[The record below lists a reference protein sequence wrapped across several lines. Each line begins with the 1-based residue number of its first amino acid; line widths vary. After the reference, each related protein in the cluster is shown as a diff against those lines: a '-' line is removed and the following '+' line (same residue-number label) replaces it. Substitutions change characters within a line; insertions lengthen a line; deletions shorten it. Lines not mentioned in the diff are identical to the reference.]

1 MNKHE
6 KMIKDWFKDPK
17 FAEAYDSLDEE
28 FMLFDAMLEA
38 RKKAGLTQEE
48 VAKLMGTKKSA
59 IARLEASGGAHKH
72 SPSLNTLKKYAAA
85 VGCHLEIKFKR
96 DQHPQHVH

>member
-1 MNKHE
+1 MSKHE
-6 KMIKDWFKDPK
+6 KMIQNWFKDPK
-17 FAEAYDSLDEE
+17 FAEAYAALDEE

-48 VAKLMGTKKSA
+48 VAERMGTKKSA
-59 IARLEASGGAHKH
+59 IARLEASGGVHKH

-96 DQHPQHVH
+96 NRQPQHAH